1 MSKWEGNLTDF
12 LNLLKKNISISVRII
27 VQQVTRARAYVAWKK
42 NNNSIRV
49 SGSPSYIILST
60 DETISFIGI
69 QLKKKFLKYKK
80 GVPELVG

>member
-1 MSKWEGNLTDF
+1 MRRKSDRFPKFIE
-12 LNLLKKNISISVRII
+12 KKYFDIGTYNRATGDTRKSIRCM
-27 VQQVTRARAYVAWKK
+27 KK